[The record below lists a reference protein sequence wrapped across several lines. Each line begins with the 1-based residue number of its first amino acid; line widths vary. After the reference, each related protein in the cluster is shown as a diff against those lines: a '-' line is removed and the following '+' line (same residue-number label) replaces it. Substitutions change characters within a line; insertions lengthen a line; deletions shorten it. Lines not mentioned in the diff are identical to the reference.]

1 MLRGA
6 TLSRDDRRNHV
17 GVLVSRR
24 PRALVLITL
33 VVVISAL
40 LGVISNIATGLLSDS
55 WRIAPWMVW
64 TMFAILV
71 LASIG
76 LALWQANLDAGQ
88 QPEAGKQ
95 RGVTLPERPV
105 PAQLPPDVPEFT
117 GRSVEVARLRGQLG
131 STNGLHGGRG
141 RAVAISAIA
150 GKPGIGKSALAI
162 HLAHEV
168 APAFPDGQ
176 LYANLRGAERQGLD
190 PAVVLGQFLHAL
202 RLPDEDIPT
211 ELDEQVAR
219 YRTLLAS
226 RRMLV
231 VLDNA
236 ADATQ
241 VRPLLPGSATC
252 AVLITSRN
260 PLTALEGAN
269 PLSLEFLDRQA
280 AVELLDKLT
289 GRARVAAEPQAAD
302 AIAGYCGDLPLAL
315 RIAGARLAARPA
327 WPLAA
332 LAERLADERR
342 RLTELRAG
350 DLEVRAS
357 FELAYTGLAPDDART
372 FRLLGLLDGPDY
384 TAEVVAT
391 LAGGL
396 PDDAEEILERL
407 ADAQLLE
414 TPQARRYQLHDLL
427 RLFARERLA
436 AEEPERQRTAAL
448 ERALGWYLE
457 RGRQATWYLR
467 PARPATPAAASPFTS
482 HAEALAWLEVERPNL
497 VAAIRQA
504 SQHGWHRLTWQLAE
518 VLWAFFKLR
527 RYWGDWQETA
537 ELGLRA
543 ARQAGDSAATGRM
556 LHDLG
561 YVLRDRRRFPKATD
575 LLEESLAVF
584 RKLEDRF
591 WEGRTLGTLG
601 TAYRMQRHL
610 DQAVVCYEQS
620 LTIRREVGDR
630 RGQAQALEALGNCYR
645 QQQRF
650 DEATACLT
658 QGLAGYRELGDRW
671 GEGRALGL
679 LGSVSL
685 EQERFD
691 DAVALLEESLAI
703 TREVG
708 NQYGEGL
715 TLADVARAS
724 VGQRRLREA
733 DSYLRQSLA
742 IFRALGD
749 HYAVGQVLRNFG
761 LIVEHVRG
769 HKAARGYW
777 QEAVAALAPLQVP
790 DTARIQRWIDHP
802 GLKKSWW
809 SELEL

>member
-1 MLRGA
+1 VGA
-6 TLSRDDRRNHV
+6 H
-17 GVLVSRR
+17 VSRR
-24 PRALVLITL
+24 PRALILVTL

-40 LGVISNIATGLLSDS
+40 LGVTINVATGLLSDT
-55 WRIAPWMVW
+55 WQIAPWVVWMV
-64 TMFAILV
+64 FAVLV

-76 LALWQANLDAGQ
+76 LGLWQASPDAGRQ
-88 QPEAGKQ
+88 AADDRH
-95 RGVTLPERPV
+95 RGVTLPDRPV

-117 GRSVEVARLRGQLG
+117 GRAEEVAKLHEHLA
-131 STNGLHGGRG
+131 STRDRHTGRS
-141 RAVAISAIA
+141 RTVAISAIA

-162 HLAHEV
+162 HLAHQL

-176 LYANLRGAERQGLD
+176 LYVNLRGTERQRLA

-226 RRMLV
+226 RRILV

-236 ADATQ
+236 ADAAQ
-241 VRPLLPGSATC
+241 VRPLLPGSRTC

-269 PLSLEFLDRQA
+269 PLSLEFLDPPA
-280 AVELLDKLT
+280 AIELLGKLT
-289 GRARVAAEPQAAD
+289 GRQRVAAEPGAAN
-302 AIAGYCGDLPLAL
+302 AIAGYCGYLPLAL
-315 RIAGARLAARPA
+315 RIAGAKLAARPA
-327 WPLAA
+327 WSLAT
-332 LAERLADERR
+332 LADRLADERR

-357 FELAYTGLAPDDART
+357 FELGYTGLAPDEART
-372 FRLLGLLDGPDY
+372 FRLLGLLDGPDC
-384 TAEVVAT
+384 TAGVAAALT
-391 LAGGL
+391 GAQ
-396 PDDAEEILERL
+396 PDDAEEVLERL

-414 TPQARRYQLHDLL
+414 TPEARRYQFHDLL

-436 AEEPERQRTAAL
+436 ADEPEQQRTAAL
-448 ERALGWYLE
+448 ERALIWYLDM
-457 RGRQATWYLR
+457 GRQAASHLR
-467 PARPATPAAASPFTS
+467 PAGSATPAASTTFTTYT
-482 HAEALAWLEVERPNL
+482 EALGWLEAERPNL
-497 VAAIRQA
+497 VVAVRHAGQR
-504 SQHGWHRLTWQLAE
+504 GWDGLTWQLVD
-518 VLWAFFKLR
+518 VLWAFLKLR
-527 RYWGDWQETA
+527 GYWDDWQETA

-543 ARQAGDSAATGRM
+543 ARRAADPAATGRM

-561 YVLRDRRRFPKATD
+561 YVLRDRRRFPEATA
-575 LLEESLAVF
+575 LLEESLAIS
-584 RKLEDRF
+584 RKLGDRF
-591 WEGRTLGTLG
+591 WEARTLGTLG
-601 TAYRMQRHL
+601 TAYRMQRRL
-610 DQAVVCYEQS
+610 DEAVDCYKQS
-620 LTIRREVGDR
+620 LMIRREVGDR
-630 RGQAQALEALGNCYR
+630 RGEAQALEALGNGHR

-650 DEATACLT
+650 DEATSCLR
-658 QGLAGYRELGDRW
+658 QSLAVYRELGDRW
-671 GEGRALGL
+671 GESRALGI
-679 LGSVSL
+679 LGSVYL
-685 EQERFD
+685 EQEHFD
-691 DAVALLEESLAI
+691 EAMALLEESLAI

-733 DSYLRQSLA
+733 DSYLEQSLA

-777 QEAVAALAPLQVP
+777 QEALTALAPLQVP
-790 DTARIQRWIDHP
+790 DTARIQRWLDHP
-802 GLKKSWW
+802 GLKKPWW